1 MSKKKKKEKA
11 VRCSTVCFRMI
22 WTCSDF
28 TPFYRSEKLR
38 SMGVMLLTPRPAYP
52 IQLFGSRDE
61 GTESLSDFPCHRSD
75 PTTCLQRV
83 LPSMWLSIPFVQHLL
98 SASCVPGPALDAVE
112 AAVDKAGEG
121 SSPVKLMSASSQ
133 RGEIR
138 PVQGGEMCL
147 YLLQKL
153 HTENKFLGQT
163 FSVYSDGPAW
173 RRCPQV
179 GCFLGVC

>member
-1 MSKKKKKEKA
+1 
-11 VRCSTVCFRMI
+11 
-22 WTCSDF
+22 
-28 TPFYRSEKLR
+28 
-38 SMGVMLLTPRPAYP
+38 
-52 IQLFGSRDE
+52 
-61 GTESLSDFPCHRSD
+61 
-75 PTTCLQRV
+75 
-83 LPSMWLSIPFVQHLL
+83 MWLSIPFAQHLL